1 MLIYFLILFFMIGLL
16 QKYYEKKKQNF
27 IIITDKNFEKVDLKR
42 LIHREYRRNIVEK
55 KFDGIYERIN
65 SNLFFVINDFS
76 SIEIEKLKI
85 FLKNNE
91 VKYCELNEALEKFIE
106 IKKK

>member
-1 MLIYFLILFFMIGLL
+1 MLIYSLILFFMIGLL

-42 LIHREYRRNIVEK
+42 LLYRERLKNIAAK
-55 KFDGIYERIN
+55 KIFGIYERIN